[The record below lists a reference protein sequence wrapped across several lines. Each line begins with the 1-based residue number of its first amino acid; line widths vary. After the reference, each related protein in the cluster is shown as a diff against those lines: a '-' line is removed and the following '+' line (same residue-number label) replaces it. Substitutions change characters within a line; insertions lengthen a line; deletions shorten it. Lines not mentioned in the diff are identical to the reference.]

1 MHHSGSYGHISSFN
15 FAFFFVQRSKA
26 EVDKDKL
33 REIEEQDKRLAQI
46 IEEQEKIRLK
56 KAKQKWKQQQD
67 LKRAQV

>member
-1 MHHSGSYGHISSFN
+1 
-15 FAFFFVQRSKA
+15 
-26 EVDKDKL
+26 VDKDKL